1 MWRADGIPGDL
12 AKAVVASFAT
22 LIVKRSYPLIR
33 A

>member
-12 AKAVVASFAT
+12 AKAVVAA

>member
-12 AKAVVASFAT
+12 AKAVVAS
-22 LIVKRSYPLIR
+22 LIVKRSCPLIR